1 MLFSDGT
8 LCQKTMFHVLPFSD
22 SISCPQNKVKVNY
35 WYTILSWNNNV
46 LCFTIYLT
54 WYSMPIG
61 HGYAIFD
68 WTFCHETMFY
78 VLPFTWPDSLY
89 FFTFT
94 FEGRFYL
101 ATMIYVLCITI
112 CHLKK
117 SIHLVTSLKLGLDF
131 GTTFCHEI
139 MLYVLPSTWPMPL
152 HHLIFWWN
160 ILVWNNVLCFMFYHL
175 LEPICYCL

>member
-1 MLFSDGT
+1 MFYHLPNPIIYASLVR
-8 LCQKTMFHVLPFSD
+8 LCYFLMEHSVRKQCFMFYHFLTQF
-22 SISCPQNKVKVNY
+22 SCPQNKVKVNY

-46 LCFTIYLT
+46 LCFMFYHILT
-54 WYSMPIG
+54 WYSMPMG

-89 FFTFT
+89 FFTFN
-94 FEGRFYL
+94 FEGRLYL

-117 SIHLVTSLKLGLDF
+117 WIHLVTSLKLGFDF

-139 MLYVLPSTWPMPL
+139 MLYVLPSTWPN
-152 HHLIFWWN
+152 FQ
-160 ILVWNNVLCFMFYHL
+160 
-175 LEPICYCL
+175 CLYTI

>member
-1 MLFSDGT
+1 MEHCVRKQCFMFYHFLTQFHVPRIKLRLIIGT
-8 LCQKTMFHVLPFSD
+8 PFCHGTTMF
-22 SISCPQNKVKVNY
+22 Y
-35 WYTILSWNNNV
+35 V

-89 FFTFT
+89 FLTFT
-94 FEGRFYL
+94 FEGRLYL
-101 ATMIYVLCITI
+101 DLCFMYYHLPFEKVNSS
-112 CHLKK
+112 CHKPE
-117 SIHLVTSLKLGLDF
+117 VRVG
-131 GTTFCHEI
+131 
-139 MLYVLPSTWPMPL
+139 
-152 HHLIFWWN
+152 FWYN
-160 ILVWNNVLCFMFYHL
+160 ILSWNNVVCFTIYLTYASTPFNLLMKHSGMKQCFMFYHL